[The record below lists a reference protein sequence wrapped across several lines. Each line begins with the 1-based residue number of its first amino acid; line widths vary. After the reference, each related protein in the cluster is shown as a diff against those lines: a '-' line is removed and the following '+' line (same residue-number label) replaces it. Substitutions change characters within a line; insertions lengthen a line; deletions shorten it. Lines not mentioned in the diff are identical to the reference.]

1 MKATTHAP
9 ALIALAVAAVLGTGT
24 VNATAMPDTQAHEQ
38 QCQRERA
45 SRSNRPQE
53 LYPESTRTAP
63 TERASQRMGGQL
75 NKLGTALDKEDNA
88 QVRQIAD
95 EVIANA
101 RANNYDKA
109 YAAQLAANAAY
120 NDDDL
125 AAAKT
130 YLVQAVEL
138 DALDNN
144 AHFQS
149 MMMLAQL
156 QAQDEEY
163 EQALATLDRY
173 LEGSQS
179 SKADDLALKGQ
190 ILVQAGRPQDAIP
203 VLRQAIDA
211 AETPN
216 MGWTQALMAAYLDT
230 ENTAEATRLAEQ
242 IAAASPGDKRS
253 QLNLASM
260 HIQADNSAEA
270 IAIMERLRAEGQLT
284 EDREYRNLF
293 ALHLNTEGGEP
304 KAIEVINEGLEKGVL
319 EGNHQT
325 YLALGQ
331 AYYFSEQV
339 APAIDA
345 YQKAAPLAEN
355 GETYLNLARI
365 LFNEDRIPEAKQAA
379 QQALDKG
386 VRNPDEARKLLAH

>member
-24 VNATAMPDTQAHEQ
+24 VNATTTSGIQADEQ

-386 VRNPDEARKLLAH
+386 VRNPDEARKLLAR

>member
-24 VNATAMPDTQAHEQ
+24 VNATAMPDTQADEQ

>member
-95 EVIANA
+95 EVIANQ

>member
-1 MKATTHAP
+1 MKANTHAP

-24 VNATAMPDTQAHEQ
+24 VNATATSGIQADEQ

-95 EVIANA
+95 EVIANQ

-120 NDDDL
+120 NSDDL

>member
-149 MMMLAQL
+149 LMMLAQL

-163 EQALATLDRY
+163 DQALATLDRY

>member
-24 VNATAMPDTQAHEQ
+24 VNATATSGIQADEQ

>member
-24 VNATAMPDTQAHEQ
+24 VNATATSGIQADEQ

-163 EQALATLDRY
+163 EQALATLERY

-355 GETYLNLARI
+355 GETYLNLTRI

>member
-24 VNATAMPDTQAHEQ
+24 VNATATSGIQADEQ

-149 MMMLAQL
+149 LMMLAQL

-163 EQALATLDRY
+163 DQALATLDRY

>member
-24 VNATAMPDTQAHEQ
+24 VNATATSGIQADEQ

-230 ENTAEATRLAEQ
+230 ENTTEATRLAEQ